1 VCGGATGPGDAFC
14 GSCGSPLAAAEA
26 EESLHPPGIDLP
38 PPPLATSDLPAG
50 ETPTA
55 VPTDDAEPAT
65 GRRRRRRLLAAALA
79 LIVIVA
85 GGITAFLLLREG
97 NEGLY
102 VALTDEEA
110 YCPEELAGLT
120 LAGASAWIWEGGAN
134 DGNTTVRC
142 TFHEH
147 RYVLLVIDWTAL
159 GADPE
164 DAFCGGAWGLEP
176 LRTTDARDDGTTT
189 GIARHP
195 ERSLEIRHT
204 IEPGWPLA
212 QDTLWRLSDRLFEQ
226 LAPLAEP
233 C

>member
-1 VCGGATGPGDAFC
+1 V
-14 GSCGSPLAAAEA
+14 
-26 EESLHPPGIDLP
+26 
-38 PPPLATSDLPAG
+38 
-50 ETPTA
+50 
-55 VPTDDAEPAT
+55 T
-65 GRRRRRRLLAAALA
+65 GRRRRRRLLVAALV
-79 LIVIVA
+79 LVVIAA
-85 GGITAFLLLREG
+85 GGVTAFLLLRGED
-97 NEGLY
+97 EGLY

-120 LAGASAWIWEGGAN
+120 LTHASAWIWEGGRY

-142 TFHEH
+142 VFHEN

-164 DAFCGGAWGLEP
+164 DVFCRGAWGLAP
-176 LRTTDARDDGTTT
+176 LRTTEARDDGTTT

-195 ERSLEIRHT
+195 ERSLKIRHT
-204 IEPGWPLA
+204 IEPGWPVA

-226 LAPLAEP
+226 LAPLAKP